1 MIQEEKLDQLKQ
13 DPQTFNQLKVM
24 FKIID
29 EAFRNNMEQYI
40 KLVQLDVMKEFK
52 KKCEEDG
59 VGPER
64 MKFTHEVLDEALAQV
79 NSDLHSR
86 IMKRFKSVKDLF

>member
-59 VGPER
+59 VGSER
-64 MKFTHEVLDEALAQV
+64 MKFTHEVLDEALSQV
-79 NSDLHSR
+79 NSDLYS
-86 IMKRFKSVKDLF
+86 